1 MESHIIWIVEMGRKM
16 DTIGSLISMIS
27 FISLIYGAWQWRKA
41 AKTGEDRS
49 KAKKITALSG
59 AALFFS
65 SILMGANDW
74 VDLIGMLFV
83 FNGLAALVYGGWR
96 LYRSVRTGK
105 EKRSPLI
112 IVAVAIVVLFVG
124 SGVVNASPANQQRE
138 AQQAAQ
144 SSRAD
149 AKSES
154 RKIAAEEKAKEKQEA
169 AKQKS
174 EQAKKR
180 SENSEKKATAKAK
193 AEKAKAK
200 SKKAK
205 EESIKMAAEASSKK
219 EAEAKSSQSVAES
232 TSRAEVAKAES
243 ARAASESASRAES
256 ASIAQANSESASRQ
270 AAAAAPAQQPV
281 TNNQNGDLQQTVYVT
296 STGGKYHFSQTCR
309 GLRRSNSTRATTL
322 GEAQAQGFTR
332 CGFE

>member
-1 MESHIIWIVEMGRKM
+1 M

-154 RKIAAEEKAKEKQEA
+154 RKIAAEEKTKEKQEA

-180 SENSEKKATAKAK
+180 SENSEKKAKAK
-193 AEKAKAK
+193 AKAKAK

-281 TNNQNGDLQQTVYVT
+281 ANNQNGDLQQTVYVT

>member
-1 MESHIIWIVEMGRKM
+1 M

-27 FISLIYGAWQWRKA
+27 FISLIYGAWRWRKA

-49 KAKKITALSG
+49 NAKKITALSG

-65 SILMGANDW
+65 GILMGANDW

-83 FNGLAALVYGGWR
+83 FNGLATLVYGGWR

-180 SENSEKKATAKAK
+180 SENSEKKAAAKA
-193 AEKAKAK
+193 KAKAK

-281 TNNQNGDLQQTVYVT
+281 ANNQNGDLQQTVYVT

>member
-1 MESHIIWIVEMGRKM
+1 M

-49 KAKKITALSG
+49 KPKKITALSG

-65 SILMGANDW
+65 GILMGANDW
-74 VDLIGMLFV
+74 VDLIGMLFM

-154 RKIAAEEKAKEKQEA
+154 RKIAAEEKTREKKEA

-193 AEKAKAK
+193 AEKAK
-200 SKKAK
+200 
-205 EESIKMAAEASSKK
+205 EESIKVAAEASSKK

>member
-1 MESHIIWIVEMGRKM
+1 M

-65 SILMGANDW
+65 GILMGANDW
-74 VDLIGMLFV
+74 VDLIGMLFM
-83 FNGLAALVYGGWR
+83 FNGLVALVYGGWR

-124 SGVVNASPANQQRE
+124 RGVVNASPANQQRE

-154 RKIAAEEKAKEKQEA
+154 RKIAAEEKTREKQEA

-180 SENSEKKATAKAK
+180 SENSEKKAKA
-193 AEKAKAK
+193 KAKAK

-281 TNNQNGDLQQTVYVT
+281 ANNQNGDLQQTVYVT